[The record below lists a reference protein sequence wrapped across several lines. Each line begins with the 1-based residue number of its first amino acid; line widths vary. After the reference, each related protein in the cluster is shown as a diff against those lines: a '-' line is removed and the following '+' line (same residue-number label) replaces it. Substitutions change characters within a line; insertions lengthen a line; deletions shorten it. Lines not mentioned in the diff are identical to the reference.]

1 MYYDHEL
8 RKLVNGNYMIK
19 IKLSLKTDLISYNQT
34 IEFLNL
40 FLCTNRKLVRILL
53 KSVTDNSVFS
63 SAQICLIIFNIMHH
77 ILHSVMSILSF

>member
-1 MYYDHEL
+1 
-8 RKLVNGNYMIK
+8 MIK